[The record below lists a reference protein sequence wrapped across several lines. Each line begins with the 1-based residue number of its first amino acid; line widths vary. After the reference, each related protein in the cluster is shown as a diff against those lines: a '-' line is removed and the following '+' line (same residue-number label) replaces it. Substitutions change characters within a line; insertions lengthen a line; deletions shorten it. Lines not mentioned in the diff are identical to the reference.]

1 VEVTK
6 NGKID
11 GACDGKNEWDNA
23 LRGVVLGCF
32 NMVIMKVGDQNLVD
46 MNELRKQLDGLF
58 EYFNH
63 ELSARNFKNCIR

>member
-23 LRGVVLGCF
+23 LRRLVPCCL
-32 NMVIMKVGDQNLVD
+32 NMAILKVGDQNLID
-46 MNELRKQLDGLF
+46 MNEL
-58 EYFNH
+58 H
-63 ELSARNFKNCIR
+63 T